1 MVEIVKS
8 ATFDR
13 WLRKLKDRRAA
24 ARVLVRID
32 RLAAGNPGDVKPVG
46 SGISELRI
54 DYGPGYRVYY
64 LQEGQRLIV
73 LLCAGDKSSQDRD
86 IEQANRIAEEWK
98 NDEPRRLRRS
108 ALTTAPITSSM
119 SRQLLR
125 TWRRP
130 LTRPGTTP
138 QSSPKRSAPSRAP
151 ATSASSPAGSA

>member
-54 DYGPGYRVYY
+54 D
-64 LQEGQRLIV
+64 
-73 LLCAGDKSSQDRD
+73 
-86 IEQANRIAEEWK
+86 
-98 NDEPRRLRRS
+98 
-108 ALTTAPITSSM
+108 
-119 SRQLLR
+119 
-125 TWRRP
+125 
-130 LTRPGTTP
+130 
-138 QSSPKRSAPSRAP
+138 
-151 ATSASSPAGSA
+151 

>member
-73 LLCAGDKSSQDRD
+73 LLCGGDKSGQDRD
-86 IEQANRIAEEWK
+86 VEQAHRIAEEWR
-98 NDEPRRLRRS
+98 NDD
-108 ALTTAPITSSM
+108 
-119 SRQLLR
+119 QDD
-125 TWRRP
+125 
-130 LTRPGTTP
+130 
-138 QSSPKRSAPSRAP
+138 
-151 ATSASSPAGSA
+151 